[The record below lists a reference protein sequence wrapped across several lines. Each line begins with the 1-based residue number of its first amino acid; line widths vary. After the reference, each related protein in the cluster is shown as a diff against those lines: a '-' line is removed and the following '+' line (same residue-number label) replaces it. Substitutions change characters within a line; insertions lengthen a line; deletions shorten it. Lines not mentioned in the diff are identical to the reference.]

1 MNYLLPVQCGAPD
14 LTQIFYSNFLNTLN
28 NNLKYENI
36 QSSINDITNFNADS
50 SKIKSKIKIGSYLA
64 GLFEGEGYLYF
75 PEFSKFKNFFPYIA
89 INFKFK
95 DYTLICKLQKLF
107 GGNLR
112 IKNKENTIV

>member
-14 LTQIFYSNFLNTLN
+14 LTKIFYSNFLNTLN
-28 NNLKYENI
+28 NNQKYENI

-50 SKIKSKIKIGSYLA
+50 SKIKSKIRIGSYLA

-75 PEFSKFKNFFPYIA
+75 PEFSKLKIFYPYIA
-89 INFKFK
+89 ITFQIK
-95 DYTLICKLQKLF
+95 DFPLICKLQNLF

-112 IKNKENTIV
+112 FKIKENTIV